1 MAGNENGN
9 NNWNVENEIKDSQIK
24 TLITTTLKKRTC
36 NTEKRWWS
44 MCDLGYGRNQH
55 TSLIHFR
62 RSLSLCDLGYERNQ
76 HNDSS
81 TMDTTGKWEFQTHP
95 KISLTDAFGDIDFA
109 TSGQKIAKF
118 QIEKFITTTFKK
130 RTCKRFVPD
139 KSWSIMCGCGYTSD
153 QHTDISA
160 ADTTE
165 KWEFQTHT
173 ETSATDAYGDVEFA
187 NSGKKIAKVTVFQ
200 TSFWSVLRQPACL
213 FICLSTCVS
222 AFLTAVNILKR
233 RRFY

>member
-1 MAGNENGN
+1 MDRE
-9 NNWNVENEIKDSQIK
+9 VELFDQFFCTWQRSGI
-24 TLITTTLKKRTC
+24 C
-36 NTEKRWWS
+36 NDWI
-44 MCDLGYGRNQH
+44 C
-55 TSLIHFR
+55 
-62 RSLSLCDLGYERNQ
+62 
-76 HNDSS
+76 
-81 TMDTTGKWEFQTHP
+81 
-95 KISLTDAFGDIDFA
+95 
-109 TSGQKIAKF
+109 SGQLIGL
-118 QIEKFITTTFKK
+118 QSRSYSLDLSHTII
-130 RTCKRFVPD
+130 RYFVFFE
-139 KSWSIMCGCGYTSD
+139 SWSIMCGCGYTSD